1 MLKSVSFAF
10 RFCFVCLFFFSF
22 YFLPIFFPHDVLVNF
37 FCRFT
42 FAIFELVIVSFSTG
56 SHDACRGTLGCNLY
70 FAITG
75 ALTNVAYCQCI
86 FFQTKAAAEFI
97 EISRMLVEIDRITV
111 LNYDIS

>member
-1 MLKSVSFAF
+1 MLSD
-10 RFCFVCLFFFSF
+10 FVLFVYFFFSF

-97 EISRMLVEIDRITV
+97 EISRMLVEIDRITL